1 MPPAVV
7 TDTDVTAAF
16 PRRPRPGIVMGLR
29 GGQVALLATAGLV
42 LLVITFTGA
51 IPGPLR
57 GLALGA
63 SGVLVLLAI
72 ATVQDRPAY
81 LWLTARASHAARA
94 RRGNTVMSR
103 PVKAHS

>member
-42 LLVITFTGA
+42 LLVITFIGA

-81 LWLTARASHAARA
+81 L
-94 RRGNTVMSR
+94 
-103 PVKAHS
+103 